1 MPNTTV
7 DPRPQLAAAL
17 DQVQRQV
24 QALTPEELALGTP
37 CDAFDVRTLVAHL
50 IAVLRKLTAA
60 KAHEATTQVA
70 DPATDVGGDEH
81 EAFLRARQDLD
92 HAWGQA
98 SQDELDAYYAMAWG
112 EMSGVELL
120 DAYAHEFTVH
130 AWDLVQ
136 ATGRDADLD
145 PALAEAALAWFTEN
159 VGADGR
165 GDGGPFG
172 APVPV
177 PEGSDPYTRLAG
189 YVGRDVRHSTHLR

>member
-7 DPRPQLAAAL
+7 DARPQLAAAL

-24 QALTPEELALGTP
+24 QVLTPEDLAL
-37 CDAFDVRTLVAHL
+37 
-50 IAVLRKLTAA
+50 
-60 KAHEATTQVA
+60 
-70 DPATDVGGDEH
+70 
-81 EAFLRARQDLD
+81 
-92 HAWGQA
+92 
-98 SQDELDAYYAMAWG
+98 
-112 EMSGVELL
+112 
-120 DAYAHEFTVH
+120 AYAQEFTVH

-145 PALAEAALAWFTEN
+145 PTLAEAALAWFTEH

-177 PEGSDPYTRLAG
+177 AEDSDAYTRLAG
-189 YVGRDVRHSTHLR
+189 YVGRDVQHSAHPR